1 MAEGRRDGSMKSNAG
16 IVKSD
21 DSMKSKGDDSKLK
34 NDIKSEANTN
44 DKNSEDSWDSYKLE
58 RLRRTAYYYY
68 RRKDIKK
75 ALFEESRNRE
85 VVPRYVDSFG
95 KRPDSLEYENDLIGW
110 VDKGATSFHCSE
122 ERWKN
127 PMEIG
132 EKNTDDLRI
141 GWDLILDV
149 DCKFIEYSK
158 IAAQVLVDALKLA
171 GVENIGVKFSGGSG
185 FHIGL
190 AFEAFPKIIKGEDIK
205 NFFPQ
210 GPRVIAAYL
219 KELIKSRL
227 ADQILETSSLA
238 EISEKTGKTFEK
250 NFDPFEILNIDTVL
264 ISPRHLFRM
273 PYSLHEKT
281 GLASIVIKKDQIK
294 GFHPGWAKPDR
305 VFPRSFLPKPKKDE
319 AKELLIRAKDWFA
332 EHQIKLDNDK
342 REKASNDKTG
352 RKETILKDVSSD
364 FYPPCIKCILNGMKQ
379 DGRKRA
385 LFVLINFFKSAGM
398 NSDEIEKNINAWNNK
413 NYKSLPE
420 GYIKAQI
427 IWHKKQKS
435 ILPPNCDKAN
445 YKEIAVCYPDALCA
459 RIKNPI
465 NYVSAKLHFSEKA
478 YKKDGKGKFGR
489 KKEKDENEFKIMR
502 KFGSERDNKFKIMKR
517 YSH

>member
-1 MAEGRRDGSMKSNAG
+1 MAEGKRDASVNNDAVKS
-16 IVKSD
+16 KSD
-21 DSMKSKGDDSKLK
+21 DSNLK
-34 NDIKSEANTN
+34 NDVNSEADASNHD
-44 DKNSEDSWDSYKLE
+44 DKNSEWDSYKLE

-68 RRKDIKK
+68 RRKDIRK
-75 ALFEESRNRE
+75 AIFEESKGRE

-110 VDKGATSFHCSE
+110 IDKGATSFHCSE

-132 EKNTDDLRI
+132 EKNIDDLRI

-190 AFEAFPKIIKGEDIK
+190 AFEAFPKTIKGEDIK

-227 ADQILETSSLA
+227 ADQILEASSLA

-250 NFDPFEILNIDTVL
+250 NFDPFEILDIDTVL

-281 GLASIVIKKDQIK
+281 GLASIVIKKEQIK
-294 GFHPGWAKPDR
+294 NFHPGWARPDR
-305 VFPRSFLPKPKKDE
+305 IFPRAFMPKPRKDE
-319 AKELLIRAKDWFA
+319 AKELLMRAKDWFA
-332 EHQIKLDNDK
+332 EHQIKLDNEK
-342 REKASNDKTG
+342 REKEGKENTS
-352 RKETILKDVSSD
+352 RKETILKDVSSE
-364 FYPPCIKCILNGMKQ
+364 FYPPCIKCILSGMKQ

-398 NSDEIEKNINAWNNK
+398 SVDEIEKNIYEWNRR
-413 NYKSLPE
+413 NYKPLPE
-420 GYIKAQI
+420 GYVKAQI
-427 IWHKKQKS
+427 IWHRKQKS

-445 YKEIAVCYPDALCA
+445 YKDIAVCYPDGLCA

-465 NYVSAKLHFSEKA
+465 NYVSAKLHFGKKE
-478 YKKDGKGKFGR
+478 YKKNEKGR
-489 KKEKDENEFKIMR
+489 KREKNESEFKIMR
-502 KFGSERDNKFKIMKR
+502 KFGSERDDKYKIMKR